1 MASVDVSQLSK
12 QEHDELSCA
21 YAALLLHDDGLEITV
36 RNKHSHTRSYSFSF
50 LHCWLLIAFVLQGEK
65 LSKVLKAS
73 GNEVEAYWPA
83 MFAKALQGQ
92 NIEELLS
99 NLASAPVG
107 GAAVA
112 AVDAP
117 AAKVEKVEEKKVEEA
132 ADVDMGGLFGD
143 DY

>member
-1 MASVDVSQLSK
+1 
-12 QEHDELSCA
+12 
-21 YAALLLHDDGLEITV
+21 
-36 RNKHSHTRSYSFSF
+36 
-50 LHCWLLIAFVLQGEK
+50 
-65 LSKVLKAS
+65 
-73 GNEVEAYWPA
+73 

-117 AAKVEKVEEKKVEEA
+117 AAKVEKGKNLTQST
-132 ADVDMGGLFGD
+132 LFCFI
-143 DY
+143 YY